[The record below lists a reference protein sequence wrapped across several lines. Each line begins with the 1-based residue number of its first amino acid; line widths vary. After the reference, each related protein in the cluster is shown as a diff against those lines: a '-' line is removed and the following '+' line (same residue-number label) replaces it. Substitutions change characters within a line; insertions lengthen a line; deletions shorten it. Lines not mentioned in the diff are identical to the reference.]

1 MASSME
7 LKKERKTM
15 SEGEVDTH
23 NTSNIQNIT
32 LRELEVFAEEVN
44 KKYSLN
50 LSFGLNSLNEDKKEE
65 LMEENIEEKEEVNN
79 D

>member
-32 LRELEVFAEEVN
+32 LRELEVFADEVN
-44 KKYSLN
+44 EKYSLN
-50 LSFGLNSLNEDKKEE
+50 LSFGLNSLNEEKEE
-65 LMEENIEEKEEVNN
+65 MLIEKDNKEEVN